1 MFGFDESVDRPAA
14 PAGLRVAPLTRRVG
28 GLLIDEV
35 VIIVPIVVVA
45 LAFGFRP
52 GDEISDAAVFNISAA
67 TIAVSFGY
75 YLIMIGLWARTVGK
89 FAVGTRV
96 VQSADGERPGWGSAA
111 LRALVPLAFGA
122 IPQIGFALA
131 FGVYAM
137 AVFSPL
143 RQGLHDR
150 AAATLVVLA
159 VAPIPDA

>member
-1 MFGFDESVDRPAA
+1 MFGFDEGVDTPAA
-14 PAGLRVAPLTRRVG
+14 PAGLQVAPLARRVG

-52 GDEISDAAVFNISAA
+52 RTEISDAALFNIGVA
-67 TIAVSFGY
+67 TIAVSFVY
-75 YLIMIGLWARTVGK
+75 YVLMIGLFARTVGK

-96 VQSADGERPGWGSAA
+96 VRSTDGDPPGWSAAA
-111 LRALVPLAFGA
+111 LRALVPLSFGA
-122 IPQIGFALA
+122 IPQIGFALTLA
-131 FGVYAM
+131 VYAL

-150 AAATLVVLA
+150 AAATLVVTA
-159 VAPIPDA
+159 GSDVSQ